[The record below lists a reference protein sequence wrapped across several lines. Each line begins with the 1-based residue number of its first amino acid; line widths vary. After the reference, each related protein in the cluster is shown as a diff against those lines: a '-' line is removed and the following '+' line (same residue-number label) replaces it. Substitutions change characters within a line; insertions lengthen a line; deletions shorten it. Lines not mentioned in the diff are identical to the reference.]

1 MKIVDVAEFY
11 TDTGGGVKTYINQK
25 FKAARRLGHEMVVIA
40 PGTEAGEEERFGG
53 RVLWVKGPKLILDP
67 NYVVL
72 WRKKEVHRLLDI
84 EQPDV
89 VEGSSVWTGGH
100 FAGTWSG
107 EAVKSLVFHQDP
119 VAVYPQTFLNSLF
132 SLDTL
137 DKMFGFAWNYIGK
150 VSRMYDTTVVSGD
163 WLKERLQAFDIHN
176 PTTIRFGINKSFFS
190 PQRRDQELR
199 KKLLKDLGLGV
210 DASLCICVSR
220 FHPEKRV
227 GTIIEGFAK
236 ASEKKPM
243 GLILFGGGPFEKWV
257 ARKADRTKHVKLM
270 GFTSDRDELANIMAS
285 SDYFL
290 HGSAAETFGIVV
302 AEAICSGLPVVV
314 PDRGGAMDFG
324 NPDYSEVYKTGKSD
338 KMAEAI
344 LRITGRDR
352 NLLSSACQTASRNFV
367 RSVDDHFDE
376 LFSYYS
382 SLVKNGSNKKSLNN
396 H

>member
-25 FKAARRLGHEMVVIA
+25 LKAAKRLGHEMVIIA

-53 RVLWVKGPKLILDP
+53 RVHWVKGPKLIFDP

-72 WRKKEVHRLLDI
+72 WRKKEVHRLLDL

-100 FAGTWSG
+100 FAGTWQGS
-107 EAVKSLVFHQDP
+107 AVKSLVFHQDP

-132 SLDTL
+132 SLKTL

-163 WLKERLQAFDIHN
+163 WLNERLQKFNVYN

-190 PQRRDQELR
+190 PGRRDLELR
-199 KKLLKDLGLGV
+199 KNLLSELGLDE
-210 DASLCICVSR
+210 DAPLCISVSR

-227 GTIIEGFAK
+227 GTIIDGFTK
-236 ASEKKPM
+236 ASKEKPM
-243 GLILFGGGPFEKWV
+243 GLLLFGGGPMEKWV
-257 ARKADRTKHVKLM
+257 AYKSEKTPHMKLM
-270 GFTSDRDELANIMAS
+270 GFTSDRNELANIMAS

-324 NPDYSEVYKTGKSD
+324 NPDYSEVYTTGNGD
-338 KMAEAI
+338 AMAEAI
-344 LRITGRDR
+344 LKIIGRDR
-352 NLLSSACQTASRNFV
+352 DLLVEASKKTAGNYV
-367 RSVDDHFDE
+367 RSVDDHFNE
-376 LFSYYS
+376 LFSYYATLLKED
-382 SLVKNGSNKKSLNN
+382 SLKQS

>member
-25 FKAARRLGHEMVVIA
+25 LQAAKRLGHEMVVIA

-53 RVLWVKGPKLILDP
+53 RILWVKGPKLILDP

-72 WRKKEVHRLLDI
+72 WRKSEVHRLLDI
-84 EQPDV
+84 LQPDV

-100 FAGTWSG
+100 FAGTWEG
-107 EAVKSLVFHQDP
+107 DAVKSLVFHQDP
-119 VAVYPQTFLNSLF
+119 VAVYPQTFLNSF
-132 SLDTL
+132 ISLKKL
-137 DKMFGFAWNYIGK
+137 DKLFGFAWNYIGK
-150 VSRMYDTTVVSGD
+150 VSRMYDTTIVSGD
-163 WLKERLQAFDIHN
+163 WLNERLQRFGVHN

-190 PQRRDQELR
+190 PQRRDPELR
-199 KKLLKDLGLGV
+199 KKLLKELGLDE
-210 DASLCICVSR
+210 DASLCISVSR

-227 GTIIEGFAK
+227 GTIIDGFQK
-236 ASEKKPM
+236 ASQNRPM
-243 GLILFGGGPFEKWV
+243 GLIIFGGGPFEKWV
-257 ARKADRTKHVKLM
+257 AYKSSRVDNVRLM

-324 NPDYSEVYKTGKSD
+324 NPDYSEVYKTGDSD
-338 KMAEAI
+338 EMADAIIRIVNRERSLLLEA
-344 LRITGRDR
+344 
-352 NLLSSACQTASRNFV
+352 CKVASQNYV

-376 LFSYYS
+376 LFSYYEF
-382 SLVKNGSNKKSLNN
+382 LVNN
-396 H
+396 RE

>member
-132 SLDTL
+132 SLNTL

-163 WLKERLQAFDIHN
+163 WLKERLQAFNVHN
-176 PTTIRFGINKSFFS
+176 PTTVRFGINKNFFS
-190 PQRRDQELR
+190 PKRRDPELR
-199 KKLLKDLGLGV
+199 KSLLADLGLDE

-227 GTIIEGFAK
+227 GTIIDGFEK
-236 ASEKKPM
+236 ASKKRPM
-243 GLILFGGGPFEKWV
+243 GLILFGGGPLEKWV
-257 ARKADRTKHVKLM
+257 ARKANRM

-324 NPDYSEVYKTGKSD
+324 NPDYSEVYKTGDSKE
-338 KMAEAI
+338 MADAI
-344 LRITGRDR
+344 LNIVSRDR
-352 NLLSSACQTASRNFV
+352 SLLSDACQAASKNYV

-382 SLVKNGSNKKSLNN
+382 SLVEKRCSKTISD
-396 H
+396 

>member
-25 FKAARRLGHEMVVIA
+25 LQAAQRLGHEMVVIA
-40 PGTEAGEEERFGG
+40 PGTESGEEERYGG
-53 RVLWVKGPKLILDP
+53 RVRWVKGPKLILDP

-72 WRKKEVHRLLDI
+72 WRKNEVHRLLDI

-100 FAGTWSG
+100 FVGTWDG
-107 EAVKSLVFHQDP
+107 DAVKSLVFHQDP
-119 VAVYPQTFLNSLF
+119 VAVYPQTFLNSFF
-132 SLDTL
+132 SLKRL
-137 DKMFGFAWNYIGK
+137 DKLFGFAWNYIGK

-163 WLKERLQAFDIHN
+163 WLNERLQRFGVHN
-176 PTTIRFGINKSFFS
+176 PTTVRFGIDKSFFS
-190 PQRRDQELR
+190 PQRRDPELR
-199 KKLLKDLGLGV
+199 KKLLKGLGLDE
-210 DASLCICVSR
+210 DAVLCISVSR

-227 GTIIEGFAK
+227 GTIIDGFRK
-236 ASEKKPM
+236 ASQKKPM
-243 GLILFGGGPFEKWV
+243 GLIIFGGGPFEKWV
-257 ARKADRTKHVKLM
+257 SYKSNRVDNVKLM

-324 NPDYSEVYKTGKSD
+324 NPEYSEVYKTGDSD
-338 KMAEAI
+338 QMADAI
-344 LRITGRDR
+344 VRIVNRDR
-352 NLLSSACQTASRNFV
+352 DSLSKACGVASRNYV
-367 RSVDDHFDE
+367 RSVDEHFDE

-382 SLVKNGSNKKSLNN
+382 SLLKE
-396 H
+396 

>member
-11 TDTGGGVKTYINQK
+11 SDTGGGVKTYINQK
-25 FKAARRLGHEMVVIA
+25 LKAAKRLGHDMVVIA
-40 PGTEAGEEERFGG
+40 PGTESGEEERFGG

-72 WRKKEVHRLLDI
+72 WRKKEVHRLLYR

-100 FAGTWSG
+100 FAGTWQG
-107 EAVKSLVFHQDP
+107 NAVKSLVFHQDP

-132 SLDTL
+132 SLKAL
-137 DKMFGFAWNYIGK
+137 DKMFGFAWSYIK
-150 VSRMYDTTVVSGD
+150 RVSNMYDTTVVSGD
-163 WLKERLQAFDIHN
+163 WLNQRLQKYDIHN

-190 PQRRDQELR
+190 PSRRDPALR
-199 KKLLKDLGLGV
+199 KKLLTELGLGK
-210 DASLCICVSR
+210 DASLCISVSR

-227 GTIIEGFAK
+227 GTIIEGFEK
-236 ASEKKPM
+236 ASKKKPM
-243 GLILFGGGPFEKWV
+243 GLLLFGGGPMEKWV
-257 ARKADRTKHVKLM
+257 AYKSEKTPHMKLM

-285 SDYFL
+285 CDYFL

-324 NPDYSEVYKTGKSD
+324 NPDYSEVYATGDSD
-338 KMAEAI
+338 AMAESI
-344 LRITGRDR
+344 LKIIERPRTE
-352 NLLSSACQTASRNFV
+352 LAEACSIAAENYV

-382 SLVKNGSNKKSLNN
+382 SLVAEKRESIHNG
-396 H
+396 

>member
-11 TDTGGGVKTYINQK
+11 SDTGGGVKTYINQK
-25 FKAARRLGHEMVVIA
+25 LKAAQRLGHEMVVIA
-40 PGTEAGEEERFGG
+40 PGTESEEEERHGG
-53 RVLWVKGPKLILDP
+53 RIRWVKGPKLILDP

-72 WRKKEVHRLLDI
+72 WRKAEVHRLLDI

-89 VEGSSVWTGGH
+89 VEGSSVWTGGY
-100 FAGTWSG
+100 FAGTWDG
-107 EAVKSLVFHQDP
+107 DAVKSLIFHQDP
-119 VAVYPQTFLNSLF
+119 VAVYPQTFLNSFF
-132 SLDTL
+132 SLENL
-137 DKMFGFAWNYIGK
+137 DKLFGFAWNYIGK

-163 WLKERLQAFDIHN
+163 WLNERLQRFGVNN
-176 PTTIRFGINKSFFS
+176 PTTVRFGINKSFFS
-190 PQRRDQELR
+190 PQRRDPDLR
-199 KKLLKDLGLGV
+199 KNLLNELGL
-210 DASLCICVSR
+210 DEHASLCISVSR

-227 GTIIEGFAK
+227 GTIIEGFQK
-236 ASEKKPM
+236 ASQKRPM
-243 GLILFGGGPFEKWV
+243 GLIIFGGGPFEKWV
-257 ARKADRTKHVKLM
+257 AYKSNRVDHVKLM

-324 NPDYSEVYKTGKSD
+324 NPDYSEVYKTGDSD
-338 KMAEAI
+338 KMADAI
-344 LRITGRDR
+344 LRIANRDR
-352 NLLSSACQTASRNFV
+352 DTLSEACEIASQNYI

-382 SLVKNGSNKKSLNN
+382 DLVKNRS
-396 H
+396 

>member
-11 TDTGGGVKTYINQK
+11 SDTGGGVKTYINQK
-25 FKAARRLGHEMVVIA
+25 LKAAKRLGHDMVVIA
-40 PGTEAGEEERFGG
+40 PGTESGEEERFGG

-72 WRKKEVHRLLDI
+72 WRKKEVHRLLDK
-84 EQPDV
+84 EKPDV

-100 FAGTWSG
+100 FAGSWG
-107 EAVKSLVFHQDP
+107 GDAVKSLVFHQDP

-132 SLDTL
+132 SLKRL
-137 DKMFGFAWNYIGK
+137 DRMFGFAWNYIAK

-163 WLKERLQAFDIHN
+163 WLKERLKKHDIHN
-176 PTTIRFGINKSFFS
+176 PTTVRFGINKSFFS

-199 KKLLKDLGLGV
+199 KSLLSEIGL
-210 DASLCICVSR
+210 DENASLCISVSR

-227 GTIIEGFAK
+227 GAIIKGFRK
-236 ASEKKPM
+236 ASKKKPM
-243 GLILFGGGPFEKWV
+243 GLLLYGGGPMQKWV
-257 ARKADRTKHVKLM
+257 SKKSEMTPHMKLM
-270 GFTSDRDELANIMAS
+270 GFTSNRDELANVMAS

-324 NPDYSEVYKTGKSD
+324 NPDYSEVYSTGD
-338 KMAEAI
+338 GDAMADAI
-344 LRITGRDR
+344 IKIT
-352 NLLSSACQTASRNFV
+352 SRNRDKLSNACKKASETYV
-367 RSVDDHFDE
+367 RSVDEHFNE
-376 LFSYYS
+376 LFSYYT
-382 SLVKNGSNKKSLNN
+382 SLVEKKRQNT
-396 H
+396 

>member
-25 FKAARRLGHEMVVIA
+25 LKAADRLGHEMVIIA

-53 RVLWVKGPKLILDP
+53 RVHWVKGPKLILDP

-72 WRKKEVHRLLDI
+72 WRKQEVHRLLDL

-100 FAGTWSG
+100 FAGSWKG
-107 EAVKSLVFHQDP
+107 NAVKSLVFHQDP
-119 VAVYPQTFLNSLF
+119 VAVYPQTFLNSIF
-132 SLDTL
+132 SLKTL

-150 VSRMYDTTVVSGD
+150 ISRMYDTTIVSGD
-163 WLKERLQAFDIHN
+163 WLNERLQKFGVHN

-190 PQRRDQELR
+190 PQRRNPELR
-199 KKLLKDLGLGV
+199 ERLLKDLGL
-210 DASLCICVSR
+210 DANAALCISVSR

-227 GTIIEGFAK
+227 GTIIDGFQK
-236 ASEKKPM
+236 ASQKKPM
-243 GLILFGGGPFEKWV
+243 GLLIFGGGPFEKWV
-257 ARKADRTKHVKLM
+257 AYKSNKADNVKLM

-314 PDRGGAMDFG
+314 PDRGGAVDFG
-324 NPDYSEVYKTGKSD
+324 NPDYSEVYATGNGD
-338 KMAEAI
+338 AMAEAI
-344 LRITGRDR
+344 LKIMSRDR
-352 NLLSSACQTASRNFV
+352 KSLVEASKKASETYV
-367 RSVDDHFDE
+367 RSVDDHFNE

-382 SLVKNGSNKKSLNN
+382 TLVEEQSRNKT

>member
-25 FKAARRLGHEMVVIA
+25 LKAADRLGHEMIVIA
-40 PGTEAGEEERFGG
+40 PGTEAGQEERFGG
-53 RVLWVKGPKLILDP
+53 KVYWVKGPKLILDP

-72 WRKKEVHRLLDI
+72 WRKKEVHRLLDL
-84 EQPDV
+84 EQPDI

-100 FAGTWSG
+100 FAASWKGD
-107 EAVKSLVFHQDP
+107 AVKSMVFHQDP

-132 SLDTL
+132 SLKRL
-137 DKMFGFAWNYIGK
+137 EKMFGFAWNYIARLSSK
-150 VSRMYDTTVVSGD
+150 YDTTVVSGD
-163 WLKERLQAFDIHN
+163 WLNERLRKHDVKN
-176 PTTIRFGINKSFFS
+176 PTTVRFGINKSFFS
-190 PQRRDQELR
+190 PKRRDPELR
-199 KKLLKDLGLGV
+199 KKLLSELGLEE
-210 DASLCICVSR
+210 DASLCISVSR

-227 GTIIEGFAK
+227 GTIIK
-236 ASEKKPM
+236 AFKEASQKKPM
-243 GLILFGGGPFEKWV
+243 GLLLFGGGPLEKWV
-257 ARKADRTKHVKLM
+257 AYKSEKTPHMKLM

-302 AEAICSGLPVVV
+302 AEAICSGLPLVI

-324 NPDYSEVYKTGKSD
+324 NPDYSEVYATGKSD
-338 KMAEAI
+338 AMAEAI
-344 LRITGRDR
+344 LKIIDRDR
-352 NLLSSACQTASRNFV
+352 KSLAEACKSAAQNYV

-382 SLVKNGSNKKSLNN
+382 TLVEKEAEHSREV
-396 H
+396 

>member
-25 FKAARRLGHEMVVIA
+25 LQAAQRLGHEMVVIA
-40 PGTEAGEEERFGG
+40 PGTETGEEERFGG
-53 RVLWVKGPKLILDP
+53 RILWVKGPKLILDP

-72 WRKKEVHRLLDI
+72 WRKTEVHRLLDI

-100 FAGTWSG
+100 FAGTWDG
-107 EAVKSLVFHQDP
+107 DAVKSLVFHQDP
-119 VAVYPQTFLNSLF
+119 VAVYPQTFLNSFF
-132 SLDTL
+132 SLKRL
-137 DKMFGFAWNYIGK
+137 DKLFKFAWNYIGK

-163 WLKERLQAFDIHN
+163 WLNERLQRFGVHN
-176 PTTIRFGINKSFFS
+176 PTTVRFGINKSFFS
-190 PQRRDQELR
+190 PQRKDPELR
-199 KKLLKDLGLGV
+199 KKLLKELGLDE
-210 DASLCICVSR
+210 DASLCISVSR

-227 GTIIEGFAK
+227 GTIIDGFQK
-236 ASEKKPM
+236 ASQKRPM
-243 GLILFGGGPFEKWV
+243 GLIIFGGGPFEKWV
-257 ARKADRTKHVKLM
+257 AYKSNRVDHVKLM

-324 NPDYSEVYKTGKSD
+324 NPDYSEVYKTGDSD
-338 KMAEAI
+338 EMADAI
-344 LRITGRDR
+344 IRIVNRDR
-352 NLLSSACQTASRNFV
+352 NSLSEACKVASQNYI

-382 SLVKNGSNKKSLNN
+382 SLVHNRE
-396 H
+396 